1 MQNREEKDIS
11 WNDSQFTRGSNWTE
25 GCSNCSC
32 GRLLCKKGGGGVK
45 RRCAR
50 NNSDNDTKRRDPVR
64 ALNNSS
70 KVKLMLGE
78 VYSSGL
84 SGGHAIQMASPAG
97 RAEEEAECRD
107 GGACNPPPPIAG
119 ASSCGCVYMCVHVCV
134 QELWENASGGSSY

>member
-1 MQNREEKDIS
+1 MYTHD
-11 WNDSQFTRGSNWTE
+11 
-25 GCSNCSC
+25 
-32 GRLLCKKGGGGVK
+32 
-45 RRCAR
+45 
-50 NNSDNDTKRRDPVR
+50 SDNDTKTRDPVR

-107 GGACNPPPPIAG
+107 RGACNPPPPQ
-119 ASSCGCVYMCVHVCV
+119 SLVQVCV
-134 QELWENASGGSSY
+134 AVSICVCARFMGKCLLREQLLMQKKKKVRR